1 MPRKKLL
8 LLLFLIWSGSAAVV
22 AADYATIRSMIPDQL
37 LLADSLS
44 QVFYSNA
51 KAIENDEFMARG
63 AYLLGLTNYYKGN
76 LYLSA
81 KYYREALD
89 RAYVDANKDF
99 AESCWNNLGIVCEL
113 QNDLPAAFAAYQ
125 NSLALAKARQD
136 GKGVAETQINIGL
149 LELKRQNNKEGIAIL
164 EEALVF
170 FEQTNDTLY
179 VALCLQNIGV
189 AFKTGGDF
197 DRAEEYF
204 QMALERFTAT
214 DNAYGIAE
222 GLINVGYVRGR
233 QGDVAGARDILE
245 EGRQLSQQ
253 NGFRYQE
260 AVAMINL
267 AELDMETGNL
277 EEARRKYLFAVEVM
291 EELNIYDQWEAAY
304 QGLLRSAVMTGDI
317 RLFDTSLAE
326 FQYAMNKRISSE
338 TTARYNEF
346 KAMYELEDKLRQ
358 IETQQQE
365 IRDKRR
371 QITFLG
377 IFLLL
382 AVGVAGGI
390 GFLLIRTRF
399 LMQELF
405 RKNEVILEQRL
416 AAPESPSTDTTGVD
430 DKLWQLFRD
439 IDTAMDRQHLYRDSK
454 LTLSSLSKQF
464 ASNDTYVSR
473 AINLHANVNFNTYI
487 NNYRVLAAQKMMT
500 VKGKSPNIEEII
512 EQCGFSSR
520 KSFFRI
526 FKQQTGLT
534 PSQYIT
540 QARFDRPAGV
550 FSDIP
555 DGE

>member
-1 MPRKKLL
+1 
-8 LLLFLIWSGSAAVV
+8 
-22 AADYATIRSMIPDQL
+22 
-37 LLADSLS
+37 
-44 QVFYSNA
+44 
-51 KAIENDEFMARG
+51 
-63 AYLLGLTNYYKGN
+63 
-76 LYLSA
+76 
-81 KYYREALD
+81 
-89 RAYVDANKDF
+89 
-99 AESCWNNLGIVCEL
+99 
-113 QNDLPAAFAAYQ
+113 
-125 NSLALAKARQD
+125 
-136 GKGVAETQINIGL
+136 
-149 LELKRQNNKEGIAIL
+149 
-164 EEALVF
+164 
-170 FEQTNDTLY
+170 
-179 VALCLQNIGV
+179 
-189 AFKTGGDF
+189 
-197 DRAEEYF
+197 
-204 QMALERFTAT
+204 
-214 DNAYGIAE
+214 
-222 GLINVGYVRGR
+222 
-233 QGDVAGARDILE
+233 
-245 EGRQLSQQ
+245 
-253 NGFRYQE
+253 
-260 AVAMINL
+260 
-267 AELDMETGNL
+267 
-277 EEARRKYLFAVEVM
+277 
-291 EELNIYDQWEAAY
+291 
-304 QGLLRSAVMTGDI
+304 MTGDI

-500 VKGKSPNIEEII
+500 VKGKSPNIEEIR

-520 KSFFRI
+520 QSFFRI

-555 DGE
+555 DSE